1 MSYQSTV
8 YRVLIASPSDVE
20 EEREI
25 MSRIIQDWN
34 DLNSFSKKIVIL
46 PVKWETHTAPIY
58 GIRPQESIN
67 RQIVDEC
74 DLLIGFFW
82 TRIGSPTGEELSGTI
97 EEIKR
102 VSKSGK
108 PVMLYFSKRGKDP
121 SLIDLKQLELLNQF
135 KSDVYSIALVE
146 TFNSLLEFKDKVS
159 RQLEMKIRELQS
171 KNQATKDLLSLSTID
186 ILTGELQPQHVE
198 ISHERVIV
206 NDKKIKEALDQT
218 PEIQGSWHFQNA
230 MRSFLNKKNNIPIV
244 FGVKNNVNRL
254 FQNIHLEIKLTSSI
268 ENELIVTSS
277 DENAGSKINS
287 RISQIYLSDEDESN
301 IRKLLSEDFIQTS
314 SKSWLFQI
322 KPFALRPN
330 KMKGLKPFV
339 LLNPKES
346 MKIEIK
352 MILLSENILNAIE
365 NSGTI
370 SIRVSKREISNEEIS
385 EIVTKAKESEEEL
398 LF

>member
-46 PVKWETHTAPIY
+46 PIKWETHTAPAY
-58 GIRPQESIN
+58 GVRPQESIN
-67 RQIVDEC
+67 KQIVDEC

-135 KSDVYSIALVE
+135 KNEVYPIALVE
-146 TFNSLLEFKDKVS
+146 SFNSLLEFKDKVS

-171 KNQATKDLLSLSTID
+171 KNEATRDLLSLSTVD
-186 ILTGELQPQHVE
+186 IVSGLLQNSNTEVV
-198 ISHERVIV
+198 HERVIV
-206 NDKKIKEALDQT
+206 NEERLKKAIEENSIN
-218 PEIQGSWHFQNA
+218 PNGWYFQNA
-230 MRSFLNKKNNIPIV
+230 KRAFLNKKNNIPV
-244 FGVKNNVNRL
+244 LFGVKNNVNRL
-254 FQNIHLEIKLTSSI
+254 FQSIHIEIKLNSSL

-277 DENAGSKINS
+277 DENLASKIHS
-287 RISQIYLSDEDESN
+287 RISEYYLSDQDESN

-314 SKSWLFQI
+314 SKSWSFQI
-322 KPFALRPN
+322 RPFTLRPN
-330 KMKGLKPFV
+330 KLKILKPFI

-352 MILLSENILNAIE
+352 MTLISENILNPIE
-365 NSGTI
+365 NNSTI
-370 SIRVSKREISNEEIS
+370 SIGLSEREITDDEIS
-385 EIVTKAKESEEEL
+385 EIISKAKDSENENP
-398 LF
+398 F